1 MRLSVR
7 GLALAAGL
15 LWGGAILLVGFLHL
29 IDSSYAVNFLEM
41 MGSIYPGFHA
51 ARSFGDMLL
60 GAFYGF
66 ADGLIGGIL
75 FGWLYN
81 FFGDHLLAEKEF
93 QETHA
98 SAPSPAR

>member
-1 MRLSVR
+1 MR

-15 LWGGAILLVGFLHL
+15 LWGGAMLLTGFLHL

-41 MGSIYPGFHA
+41 MGSIYPGFHVA
-51 ARSFGDMLL
+51 HSFGDMLL

-66 ADGLIGGIL
+66 ADGLIGGFV

-81 FFGDHLLAEKEF
+81 LFAGHVQEAEGLHGAH
-93 QETHA
+93 T
-98 SAPSPAR
+98 SAAMPAR